1 MIKHTN
7 RVIETALCRLS
18 TASTRT
24 KNRKEDPWLPEW
36 KRWSNYK
43 IAALPKPAP
52 RCAEVQP
59 VGGANAHV

>member
-1 MIKHTN
+1 MAI
-7 RVIETALCRLS
+7 CRLS

-24 KNRKEDPWLPEW
+24 RKKDKWLPEW

-52 RCAEVQP
+52 RCVPAEA
-59 VGGANAHV
+59 GGGDDA